1 MFKPH
6 PIECDGSD
14 ILSVD
19 IPDERVEGIWH
30 QILDVFKGGLLAD
43 W

>member
-1 MFKPH
+1 M
-6 PIECDGSD
+6 
-14 ILSVD
+14 LSALSLSLTPC
-19 IPDERVEGIWH
+19 IMALGIADERVEGIWH

>member
-1 MFKPH
+1 MH
-6 PIECDGSD
+6 RRAHIQITLLD
-14 ILSVD
+14 IS
-19 IPDERVEGIWH
+19 DERVEGIWH